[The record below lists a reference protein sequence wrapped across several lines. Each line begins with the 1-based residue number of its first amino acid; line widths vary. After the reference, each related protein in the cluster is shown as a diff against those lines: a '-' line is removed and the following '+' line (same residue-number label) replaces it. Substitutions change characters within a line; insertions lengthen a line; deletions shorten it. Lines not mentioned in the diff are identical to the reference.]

1 MQHSLPWRSLG
12 HLLEFIR
19 EFSCIYSKSDL
30 ILYTKTENIELLGED
45 IVGRCTLRVVR
56 SASFGNFF
64 RILWGQLILPFLAK
78 TDGVDVLF
86 CLVIYP
92 DR

>member
-1 MQHSLPWRSLG
+1 MKIGIDATFSPHGGSLG

-56 SASFGNFF
+56 SASFGNF
-64 RILWGQLILPFLAK
+64 LGSS
-78 TDGVDVLF
+78 GVN
-86 CLVIYP
+86 
-92 DR
+92 